1 MTANSRCSAAEPPGL
16 ETQRREI
23 ESLLREC
30 ELRVGDSWYVV
41 EHRWFEQ
48 WKEFVETGDQN
59 SPSFPGQINNTE
71 LFEDL
76 DSYHLKERLVENED
90 FVLVPAEAW
99 HKLQAW
105 YGMVDGQPP
114 LERKVVDLPS
124 TLKVEIYPVEV
135 FLCLHSNIENV
146 ITAEFSRAD
155 SILSIQKAMCQAFSV
170 PSSSE
175 CRLWIKSLDS
185 SCERL
190 RNVHMSVLDACLSS
204 GMTVIME
211 TRNAD
216 GTWPSSRPQIMRNSA
231 EEQDSYRGQPGVCG
245 LTNLGNTC
253 FMNSALQ
260 CLSNTPPLTEYFLQS
275 SYLEELNFTNPLGMK
290 GEIAEAYADV
300 IKQMWSGRHY
310 SVVPRV
316 FKTKVGHF
324 ASQFL
329 GYQQHDSQE
338 LLSFLLDGLHEDLN
352 RVKNKEYIEL
362 RDADGRPDQEV
373 AEEAWRNHRRRNDS
387 VIVDTFH
394 GLFKSTLVCPE
405 CHKVSVTFDPF
416 CYLSVPLPVSKERVM
431 EVFFV
436 SLDPYAKPVQHRVV
450 VPKAGKVSDLCSAL
464 SEMTK
469 VPPTQMVVA
478 DVFNHRFYKIYN
490 ADESLSCILDRD
502 DIFVYE
508 KSMTE
513 QQEEQQEG
521 EQEEE
526 QQQGEQQ
533 EEQQQGEQQ
542 QEEEQQQGEQQ
553 QQEEEQHQEEEQ
565 QQGEQQQ
572 QEEEQQQEEK
582 QQQGE
587 QQQQEEKQQQ
597 GEQQQQEEEQ
607 QQGEQQQQQQEEQ
620 QQGEQQQQEEQQQ
633 GEQQQQEEEQQQ
645 GEQQQQQEEEQ
656 VLLALYLRERSHY
669 RDYGSGSSSYGTTL
683 FGHPLLLNVPRSS
696 CNEEALYKLFLQR
709 LARYVRLPDPSEE
722 LEEEEEEEE
731 DGKEEL
737 YKTQTNG
744 VSDVS
749 DEEQEDAE
757 KARPSQTELC
767 CGDTPANSQSDG
779 NATVEPNP
787 DLNHVTLEHLDLTT
801 NGSQNQTEPL
811 GCANATDCVE
821 SLDACRDSSRTS
833 DTSSEPPA
841 EQMPQPCKVTEEEKE
856 EEKLEQAC
864 SPTVLANEQPAKRR
878 ACRKKRKSLF
888 TIQAVNSNGM
898 TERGTKDGGSIVSF
912 SSQPYVAIDWDP
924 EMKKRFYN
932 ENEAEKY
939 VKHTSMEVPQQ
950 QTTVQLQECIEL
962 FTTVETLEEENPWYC
977 PVCKKHQ
984 LATKKLDLWSLPE
997 VLIIHLKRFSYT
1009 KFTREKLDSIVE
1021 FPLRDL
1027 DFSACLLRKNLS
1039 NGEPLSRYDLIAV
1052 SNHYG
1057 GLRDGHYTS
1066 YAKNKDNGQWYYFD
1080 DSKVTYAREDQIVTN
1095 AAYVLFYHRQ
1105 DQIRKPTLPA
1115 PDDITSCKA
1124 EDTELGSAASY
1135 FNMETE

>member
-1 MTANSRCSAAEPPGL
+1 MTANSRCSVAEPPGL

-30 ELRVGDSWYVV
+30 ELRAGDSWYVV
-41 EHRWFEQ
+41 EHHWFEQ
-48 WKEFVETGDQN
+48 WKEFVATGDQN
-59 SPSFPGQINNTE
+59 SSSFPGQINNSE
-71 LFEDL
+71 LFEDVDL
-76 DSYHLKERLVENED
+76 YHLKDCLVENED

-99 HKLQAW
+99 HKLLDW

-124 TLKVEIYPVEV
+124 TLKVEVYPVEISM
-135 FLCLHSNIENV
+135 CLHSNMENV
-146 ITAEFSRAD
+146 KPAQFSRTD
-155 SILSIQKAMCQAFSV
+155 SIQSIQTAMCHAFSV
-170 PSSSE
+170 PPDSE
-175 CRLWIKSLDS
+175 CRLWMKSSDS

-211 TRNAD
+211 MRNAD
-216 GTWPSSRPQIMRNSA
+216 GTWPSSRPQITRNSV

-387 VIVDTFH
+387 VIIDTFH

-416 CYLSVPLPVSKERVM
+416 CYLSVPLPVSKERIM

-436 SLDPYAKPVQHRVV
+436 SLDPCAKPVQHRVV

-464 SEMTK
+464 SEMTD

-478 DVFNHRFYKIYN
+478 DVFNHRFYKVYS

-508 KSMTE
+508 LSAPEE
-513 QQEEQQEG
+513 QQEE
-521 EQEEE
+521 
-526 QQQGEQQ
+526 
-533 EEQQQGEQQ
+533 
-542 QEEEQQQGEQQ
+542 
-553 QQEEEQHQEEEQ
+553 H
-565 QQGEQQQ
+565 
-572 QEEEQQQEEK
+572 
-582 QQQGE
+582 
-587 QQQQEEKQQQ
+587 
-597 GEQQQQEEEQ
+597 
-607 QQGEQQQQQQEEQ
+607 
-620 QQGEQQQQEEQQQ
+620 
-633 GEQQQQEEEQQQ
+633 
-645 GEQQQQQEEEQ
+645 

-669 RDYGSGSSSYGTTL
+669 RDYGSGSSSYSTTL
-683 FGHPLLLNVPRSS
+683 FGHPLLLGVPRSS
-696 CNEEALYKLFLQR
+696 CSQEALYTLFLQR

-731 DGKEEL
+731 EDDEEEEL
-737 YKTQTNG
+737 HKTQING
-744 VSDVS
+744 ISDG
-749 DEEQEDAE
+749 EEQEDE
-757 KARPSQTELC
+757 DKADPSQTEPC
-767 CGDTPANSQSDG
+767 CWDATANSLSDG
-779 NATVEPNP
+779 TAPSEPHPNHNHAQTSLEP
-787 DLNHVTLEHLDLTT
+787 DNSFTS
-801 NGSQNQTEPL
+801 NGSQNEAKPL
-811 GCANATDCVE
+811 CSGNAANTSSTDNMDPCG
-821 SLDACRDSSRTS
+821 DSSRTTETDAS
-833 DTSSEPPA
+833 TDPPA
-841 EQMPQPCKVTEEEKE
+841 EQLQQPRKTTEEEKE
-856 EEKLEQAC
+856 EDKQEEAC
-864 SPTVLANEQPAKRR
+864 SPSPPANEQPAKRR
-878 ACRKKRKSLF
+878 VCRKRRKSLF

-898 TERGTKDGGSIVSF
+898 TERVMGEGGSAVSF
-912 SSQPYVAIDWDP
+912 SSQQYVAIDWDP

-939 VKHTSMEVPQQ
+939 VKDASMEVPQQ

-997 VLIIHLKRFSYT
+997 VLIIHLKRFSYI

-1027 DFSACLLRKNLS
+1027 DFSGFLLRKHLS
-1039 NGEPLSRYDLIAV
+1039 DGEPPSCYDLIAV

-1066 YAKNKDNGQWYYFD
+1066 YARNKDNGQWYYFD
-1080 DSKVTYAREDQIVTN
+1080 DSKVTYAQEDQIVTN

-1115 PDDITSCKA
+1115 PSDITSCTDDDA
-1124 EDTELGSAASY
+1124 ELGASSY
-1135 FNMETE
+1135 VTMETD

>member
-1 MTANSRCSAAEPPGL
+1 MLCSELGTLCQLQTKSVGFIKKHDFSPRSHIFYQ
-16 ETQRREI
+16 TRFYSNQRSTDR
-23 ESLLREC
+23 R
-30 ELRVGDSWYVV
+30 WY
-41 EHRWFEQ
+41 EQ

-59 SPSFPGQINNTE
+59 SSSFPGQIDNTE

-99 HKLQAW
+99 HKLLAW
-105 YGMVDGQPP
+105 YGMVDGQPA

-124 TLKVEIYPVEV
+124 TLKVEVYPVEI
-135 FLCLHSNIENV
+135 FLCLHSNMDNA
-146 ITAEFSRAD
+146 ITAQFSRAD
-155 SILSIQKAMCQAFSV
+155 RIHSIQRVMCRAFSV
-170 PSSSE
+170 PQGSE
-175 CRLWIKSLDS
+175 CRLWMKSSDS

-190 RNVHMSVLDACLSS
+190 RNVHVSVLDACLST

-211 TRNAD
+211 MRNAD
-216 GTWPSSRPQIMRNSA
+216 GTWPSSRPQIMRNSV

-260 CLSNTPPLTEYFLQS
+260 CLSNTPPLTEYFLRS

-310 SVVPRV
+310 SVVPRI

-405 CHKVSVTFDPF
+405 CRKVSVTFDPF
-416 CYLSVPLPVSKERVM
+416 CYLSVPLPVSKDRVM

-436 SLDPYAKPVQHRVV
+436 SLDPNAKPVQHRVV
-450 VPKAGKVSDLCSAL
+450 VPKAGKVSDLCAAL
-464 SEMTK
+464 SEMTSI
-469 VPPTQMVVA
+469 PASQMVVA

-508 KSMTE
+508 LSVLG
-513 QQEEQQEG
+513 EE

-526 QQQGEQQ
+526 
-533 EEQQQGEQQ
+533 
-542 QEEEQQQGEQQ
+542 
-553 QQEEEQHQEEEQ
+553 
-565 QQGEQQQ
+565 
-572 QEEEQQQEEK
+572 
-582 QQQGE
+582 
-587 QQQQEEKQQQ
+587 
-597 GEQQQQEEEQ
+597 
-607 QQGEQQQQQQEEQ
+607 
-620 QQGEQQQQEEQQQ
+620 
-633 GEQQQQEEEQQQ
+633 
-645 GEQQQQQEEEQ
+645 

-669 RDYGSGSSSYGTTL
+669 RDYGSGSNSYGTSL
-683 FGHPLLLNVPRSS
+683 FGHPLLLNLPRRS
-696 CNEEALYKLFLQR
+696 CTREALYTLFLQR
-709 LARYVRLPDPSEE
+709 LARYVQPPDPSEE
-722 LEEEEEEEE
+722 VEEEEEEEE
-731 DGKEEL
+731 EGEAAAAAAAC
-737 YKTQTNG
+737 KTQTNG
-744 VSDVS
+744 I
-749 DEEQEDAE
+749 
-757 KARPSQTELC
+757 
-767 CGDTPANSQSDG
+767 SDG
-779 NATVEPNP
+779 NVPSHGKLPWQRRNA
-787 DLNHVTLEHLDLTT
+787 
-801 NGSQNQTEPL
+801 
-811 GCANATDCVE
+811 ANADHGAP
-821 SLDACRDSSRTS
+821 S
-833 DTSSEPPA
+833 PPERPPRPGEA
-841 EQMPQPCKVTEEEKE
+841 TEEEEEEQKE
-856 EEKLEQAC
+856 EAAAC
-864 SPTVLANEQPAKRR
+864 SPGSLEGAEQPAKRKT
-878 ACRKKRKSLF
+878 CRKKRKCLF
-888 TIQAVNSNGM
+888 TIQAVNSNGT
-898 TERGTKDGGSIVSF
+898 TERGMGEGGSAVSF

-924 EMKKRFYN
+924 DMKKRFYN

-939 VKHTSMEVPQQ
+939 VKHGSMEVPQQ

-1009 KFTREKLDSIVE
+1009 KFSREKLDSIVD

-1027 DFSACLLRKNLS
+1027 DFSGCLLRKNLT
-1039 NGEPLSRYDLIAV
+1039 NGEPPSRYDLIAV

-1066 YAKNKDNGQWYYFD
+1066 YARNKDNGQWYYFD
-1080 DSKVTYAREDQIVTN
+1080 DSKVTYAREEQIVTN
-1095 AAYVLFYHRQ
+1095 AAYLLFYHRQ
-1105 DQIRKPTLPA
+1105 DKIRKPTLPA
-1115 PDDITSCKA
+1115 PSASPAPSAQPANDITSCSNDDA
-1124 EDTELGSAASY
+1124 EPGAASCVT
-1135 FNMETE
+1135 METD

>member
-23 ESLLREC
+23 ECLLREC
-30 ELRVGDSWYVV
+30 ELCAGDSWYVV
-41 EHRWFEQ
+41 EHHWFEQ

-59 SPSFPGQINNTE
+59 SSSFPGQIDNTE

-99 HKLQAW
+99 HRLLTW

-124 TLKVEIYPVEV
+124 TLKVEVYPVEI
-135 FLCLHSNIENV
+135 FLCLHSNMENV
-146 ITAEFSRAD
+146 ITAQFSRTD
-155 SILSIQKAMCQAFSV
+155 NIREFMCVCVYIYVYIYIHVLSQKDD
-170 PSSSE
+170 
-175 CRLWIKSLDS
+175 KSLFFSASAVRSESAADA
-185 SCERL
+185 
-190 RNVHMSVLDACLSS
+190 MSLFF
-204 GMTVIME
+204 
-211 TRNAD
+211 R
-216 GTWPSSRPQIMRNSA
+216 RNSV
-231 EEQDSYRGQPGVCG
+231 EEPDSYRGQPGVCG

-260 CLSNTPPLTEYFLQS
+260 CLSNTPPLTEYFLLS

-394 GLFKSTLVCPE
+394 GLFKSTLICPE

-464 SEMTK
+464 SEMTN

-508 KSMTE
+508 LNVLDE
-513 QQEEQQEG
+513 QQ
-521 EQEEE
+521 
-526 QQQGEQQ
+526 
-533 EEQQQGEQQ
+533 
-542 QEEEQQQGEQQ
+542 
-553 QQEEEQHQEEEQ
+553 
-565 QQGEQQQ
+565 
-572 QEEEQQQEEK
+572 
-582 QQQGE
+582 
-587 QQQQEEKQQQ
+587 
-597 GEQQQQEEEQ
+597 
-607 QQGEQQQQQQEEQ
+607 
-620 QQGEQQQQEEQQQ
+620 
-633 GEQQQQEEEQQQ
+633 
-645 GEQQQQQEEEQ
+645 EEQ

-669 RDYGSGSSSYGTTL
+669 RDYGSGSSSYGTSL
-683 FGHPLLLNVPRSS
+683 FGHPLLLGVPRSS
-696 CNEEALYKLFLQR
+696 CSVEALYDLFLQR
-709 LARYVRLPDPSEE
+709 LTSNGSE
-722 LEEEEEEEE
+722 
-731 DGKEEL
+731 
-737 YKTQTNG
+737 
-744 VSDVS
+744 S
-749 DEEQEDAE
+749 
-757 KARPSQTELC
+757 RTELL
-767 CGDTPANSQSDG
+767 D
-779 NATVEPNP
+779 NAE
-787 DLNHVTLEHLDLTT
+787 
-801 NGSQNQTEPL
+801 
-811 GCANATDCVE
+811 ANAANCTDNVDLCG
-821 SLDACRDSSRTS
+821 DSSRTANTGA
-833 DTSSEPPA
+833 TSETPA
-841 EQMPQPCKVTEEEKE
+841 EPTPQPCETAEEEKE
-856 EEKLEQAC
+856 EDKQEEAC
-864 SPTVLANEQPAKRR
+864 SPSPPAAEQPAKRR

-898 TERGTKDGGSIVSF
+898 TERGTGEGGSAVSF
-912 SSQPYVAIDWDP
+912 GCKS
-924 EMKKRFYN
+924 EH
-932 ENEAEKY
+932 KY
-939 VKHTSMEVPQQ
+939 VKHGSMEVPQQ
-950 QTTVQLQECIEL
+950 QTTVELRECIDL

-1009 KFTREKLDSIVE
+1009 KFTREKLDSIVD
-1021 FPLRDL
+1021 FPLR
-1027 DFSACLLRKNLS
+1027 RNLS
-1039 NGEPLSRYDLIAV
+1039 NGEPPSRYDLIAV

-1105 DQIRKPTLPA
+1105 DKIRKPTLPPPNTSPVSSSSA
-1115 PDDITSCKA
+1115 PEPANDVASCKDDNA
-1124 EDTELGSAASY
+1124 ELGASSHVT
-1135 FNMETE
+1135 METD

>member
-1 MTANSRCSAAEPPGL
+1 MTANSRCSAAESPGL

-30 ELRVGDSWYVV
+30 ELRAGESWYVV
-41 EHRWFEQ
+41 DRRWFDQ

-59 SPSFPGQINNTE
+59 STSFPGQIDNAE

-76 DSYHLKERLVENED
+76 DSYHLKDRLVEDED

-99 HKLQAW
+99 HKLLSW
-105 YGMVDGQPP
+105 YGMVDDQPP

-124 TLKVEIYPVEV
+124 TLKVEVYPIEI
-135 FLCLHSNIENV
+135 FLCLHSNMENAV
-146 ITAEFSRAD
+146 TTKFSRTD
-155 SILSIQKAMCQAFSV
+155 SIRESV
-170 PSSSE
+170 CSF
-175 CRLWIKSLDS
+175 
-185 SCERL
+185 
-190 RNVHMSVLDACLSS
+190 
-204 GMTVIME
+204 TVIME

-216 GTWPSSRPQIMRNSA
+216 GTWPSSRPQIMRNSV

-260 CLSNTPPLTEYFLQS
+260 CLSNTPPLTEYFLQN
-275 SYLEELNFTNPLGMK
+275 SYVDELNFTNPLGMK

-362 RDADGRPDQEV
+362 RDADGRQDQEV
-373 AEEAWRNHRRRNDS
+373 AEEAWRNHLRRNDS

-464 SEMTK
+464 SEMTS

-490 ADESLSCILDRD
+490 MGESLSAILDRD

-508 KSMTE
+508 LSVL
-513 QQEEQQEG
+513 EEQP
-521 EQEEE
+521 
-526 QQQGEQQ
+526 
-533 EEQQQGEQQ
+533 
-542 QEEEQQQGEQQ
+542 
-553 QQEEEQHQEEEQ
+553 
-565 QQGEQQQ
+565 
-572 QEEEQQQEEK
+572 
-582 QQQGE
+582 
-587 QQQQEEKQQQ
+587 
-597 GEQQQQEEEQ
+597 
-607 QQGEQQQQQQEEQ
+607 
-620 QQGEQQQQEEQQQ
+620 
-633 GEQQQQEEEQQQ
+633 
-645 GEQQQQQEEEQ
+645 EEQ

-669 RDYGSGSSSYGTTL
+669 RDYGSGGGSYGTSL

-696 CNEEALYKLFLQR
+696 CSQEALYNLFLQR
-709 LARYVRLPDPSEE
+709 LA
-722 LEEEEEEEE
+722 
-731 DGKEEL
+731 
-737 YKTQTNG
+737 
-744 VSDVS
+744 
-749 DEEQEDAE
+749 
-757 KARPSQTELC
+757 
-767 CGDTPANSQSDG
+767 GDANSADDMDPGEQSSGPAGAD
-779 NATVEPNP
+779 
-787 DLNHVTLEHLDLTT
+787 
-801 NGSQNQTEPL
+801 
-811 GCANATDCVE
+811 
-821 SLDACRDSSRTS
+821 RSSK
-833 DTSSEPPA
+833 PPA
-841 EQMPQPCKVTEEEKE
+841 EQPHEPTEEENE
-856 EEKLEQAC
+856 EDKQEEAC
-864 SPTVLANEQPAKRR
+864 SPSPPANEHPAKRR
-878 ACRKKRKSLF
+878 ACHVRRKRLF
-888 TIQAVNSNGM
+888 SIQAVNSNGT
-898 TERGTKDGGSIVSF
+898 TERGMGEGGT
-912 SSQPYVAIDWDP
+912 QPYVAIDWEPD
-924 EMKKRFYN
+924 MKKRFYN
-932 ENEAEKY
+932 ENEAEVIY
-939 VKHTSMEVPQQ
+939 VVLPLLQILTSAPCVR
-950 QTTVQLQECIEL
+950 VR
-962 FTTVETLEEENPWYC
+962 YC

-1027 DFSACLLRKNLS
+1027 DFSGFLLRKTLS
-1039 NGEPLSRYDLIAV
+1039 SEEPPSRYDLIAV

-1057 GLRDGHYTS
+1057 GLRDGHYTT

-1080 DSKVTYAREDQIVTN
+1080 DSKVTYATEDQIVTN
-1095 AAYVLFYHRQ
+1095 AAYVLFYQRQ
-1105 DQIRKPTLPA
+1105 DKIRKPTLPA
-1115 PDDITSCKA
+1115 PNTGPTSSSGA
-1124 EDTELGSAASY
+1124 RSSSSAPPPSP
-1135 FNMETE
+1135 

>member
-1 MTANSRCSAAEPPGL
+1 MTANSCCSAAEPPGL

-30 ELRVGDSWYVV
+30 ELRAGDSWYVV
-41 EHRWFEQ
+41 ERRWYEQ

-59 SPSFPGQINNTE
+59 SSSFPGQIDNTE

-90 FVLVPAEAW
+90 FMLVPAEAW
-99 HKLQAW
+99 HKLLAW

-124 TLKVEIYPVEV
+124 TLKVEVYPVEI
-135 FLCLHSNIENV
+135 FLCLHSNMENV
-146 ITAEFSRAD
+146 ITAQFSRTD
-155 SILSIQKAMCQAFSV
+155 SIHSIQRAMCEAFSV
-170 PSSSE
+170 PPGSE
-175 CRLWIKSLDS
+175 CRLWMKSSDS

-190 RNVHMSVLDACLSS
+190 RNVHVSVLDACLSS

-216 GTWPSSRPQIMRNSA
+216 GTWPSSRPQIMRNSV

-362 RDADGRPDQEV
+362 RDAEGRPDQEV

-431 EVFFV
+431 EIFFV
-436 SLDPYAKPVQHRVV
+436 SLDPYAKPAQHRVV

-464 SEMTK
+464 SEMTN
-469 VPPTQMVVA
+469 VPPAQMVVA

-508 KSMTE
+508 LSVL
-513 QQEEQQEG
+513 EEQQ
-521 EQEEE
+521 
-526 QQQGEQQ
+526 
-533 EEQQQGEQQ
+533 
-542 QEEEQQQGEQQ
+542 
-553 QQEEEQHQEEEQ
+553 
-565 QQGEQQQ
+565 
-572 QEEEQQQEEK
+572 
-582 QQQGE
+582 
-587 QQQQEEKQQQ
+587 
-597 GEQQQQEEEQ
+597 
-607 QQGEQQQQQQEEQ
+607 
-620 QQGEQQQQEEQQQ
+620 
-633 GEQQQQEEEQQQ
+633 
-645 GEQQQQQEEEQ
+645 EEQ

-669 RDYGSGSSSYGTTL
+669 RDYGSGSTSYGTSL

-696 CNEEALYKLFLQR
+696 CSREALYNLFLQR
-709 LARYVRLPDPSEE
+709 LARYVRPPDPSEE
-722 LEEEEEEEE
+722 LEEEEEEEDE
-731 DGKEEL
+731 DEEEL

-744 VSDVS
+744 IS
-749 DEEQEDAE
+749 DEEEQEEVE
-757 KARPSQTELC
+757 KAGPSQTEPC
-767 CGDTPANSQSDG
+767 CGDSSANSQSD
-779 NATVEPNP
+779 NTAADV
-787 DLNHVTLEHLDLTT
+787 NHTQPSLDHGDTET
-801 NGSQNQTEPL
+801 NNGPQNQTEAV
-811 GCANATDCVE
+811 CSTDANNANDTNTD
-821 SLDACRDSSRTS
+821 DAKPCEDLSRTS

-841 EQMPQPCKVTEEEKE
+841 EQLQPPCETGEEEKE
-856 EEKLEQAC
+856 EDKQEEAC
-864 SPTVLANEQPAKRR
+864 SPSPPANEQPAKRKV
-878 ACRKKRKSLF
+878 CRKRRKSLF
-888 TIQAVNSNGM
+888 TIQAVNSNGT
-898 TERGTKDGGSIVSF
+898 TERGMGEGGSAVSF

-924 EMKKRFYN
+924 DMKKRFYN

-939 VKHTSMEVPQQ
+939 VKHASMEVPQQ
-950 QTTVQLQECIEL
+950 QTTVELQECIEL

-1009 KFTREKLDSIVE
+1009 KFTREKLDSIVD

-1027 DFSACLLRKNLS
+1027 DFSGCLLRKSLS
-1039 NGEPLSRYDLIAV
+1039 NGEPPSRYDLIAV

-1066 YAKNKDNGQWYYFD
+1066 YARNKDNGQWYYFD

-1105 DQIRKPTLPA
+1105 DKIRIPTLPA
-1115 PDDITSCKA
+1115 PNTSPASSTQPANDITSCKDDDA
-1124 EDTELGSAASY
+1124 ELGGAAAAATSY
-1135 FNMETE
+1135 VTMETE

>member
-1 MTANSRCSAAEPPGL
+1 MTANSRCSAAEPAGL

-30 ELRVGDSWYVV
+30 ELRAGDSWYVM
-41 EHRWFEQ
+41 ERRWYEQ

-59 SPSFPGQINNTE
+59 SSSFPGQINNAE

-76 DSYHLKERLVENED
+76 DSFHLKERLVENED
-90 FVLVPAEAW
+90 FMLVPADAW
-99 HKLQAW
+99 HRLLGW
-105 YGMVDGQPP
+105 YGAVDGQPA

-124 TLKVEIYPVEV
+124 TLKVEVYPVEI
-135 FLCLHSNIENV
+135 FLCLHSNMENV
-146 ITAEFSRAD
+146 ITAQFSRTD
-155 SILSIQKAMCQAFSV
+155 SILSIQRAMCDAFKV
-170 PSSSE
+170 PPGSE
-175 CRLWIKSLDS
+175 CRLWMKSSDS

-190 RNVHMSVLDACLSS
+190 RNVHVSVLDACLSS
-204 GMTVIME
+204 AMTVIME

-216 GTWPSSRPQIMRNSA
+216 GTWPSSRPQIMRNSL
-231 EEQDSYRGQPGVCG
+231 EDQDSYRGQPGVCG

-260 CLSNTPPLTEYFLQS
+260 CLSNTPPLTEYFLLS

-362 RDADGRPDQEV
+362 RDAEGRPDQEV

-436 SLDPYAKPVQHRVV
+436 SLDPHAKPAQHRVV
-450 VPKAGKVSDLCSAL
+450 VPKAGTVLDLCAAL
-464 SEMTK
+464 SEMTG
-469 VPPTQMVVA
+469 VPSSQMVVA

-490 ADESLSCILDRD
+490 SDECLSCILDRD

-508 KSMTE
+508 LSVV
-513 QQEEQQEG
+513 
-521 EQEEE
+521 
-526 QQQGEQQ
+526 
-533 EEQQQGEQQ
+533 EQQ
-542 QEEEQQQGEQQ
+542 QEEEARGE
-553 QQEEEQHQEEEQ
+553 E
-565 QQGEQQQ
+565 
-572 QEEEQQQEEK
+572 
-582 QQQGE
+582 
-587 QQQQEEKQQQ
+587 
-597 GEQQQQEEEQ
+597 
-607 QQGEQQQQQQEEQ
+607 
-620 QQGEQQQQEEQQQ
+620 
-633 GEQQQQEEEQQQ
+633 
-645 GEQQQQQEEEQ
+645 

-669 RDYGSGSSSYGTTL
+669 RDYGSGSSSYGTSL
-683 FGHPLLLNVPRSS
+683 FGHPLLLRVPRGRCSR
-696 CNEEALYKLFLQR
+696 EELYTLFLQR
-709 LARYVRLPDPSEE
+709 LARYVRPPDPSEE
-722 LEEEEEEEE
+722 LEEEEEEEGE
-731 DGKEEL
+731 EEEEL
-737 YKTQTNG
+737 YQSQTNG
-744 VSDVS
+744 IS

-757 KARPSQTELC
+757 KAGPSQTQRW
-767 CGDTPANSQSDG
+767 CGDSPANGQSDET
-779 NATVEPNP
+779 AV
-787 DLNHVTLEHLDLTT
+787 NHTPPTLVD
-801 NGSQNQTEPL
+801 GDTEPRRPTEPISTSTTSPPTTTS
-811 GCANATDCVE
+811 CTDVGNP
-821 SLDACRDSSRTS
+821 SGDASGSN
-833 DTSSEPPA
+833 EPPA
-841 EQMPQPCKVTEEEKE
+841 DQPHPPSDTTEEEKE
-856 EEKLEQAC
+856 EDKQEEAC
-864 SPTVLANEQPAKRR
+864 SPSPPANEQPAKRK
-878 ACRKKRKSLF
+878 ACCRRRRSLF
-888 TIQAVNSNGM
+888 TIQAVNSNGT
-898 TERGTKDGGSIVSF
+898 TERGTGEGGSAVSF

-924 EMKKRFYN
+924 DMKKRFYN

-939 VKHTSMEVPQQ
+939 VKHSSMEVPQQ

-1009 KFTREKLDSIVE
+1009 KFTREKLDSIVD

-1027 DFSACLLRKNLS
+1027 DFSGCLLRKSLS
-1039 NGEPLSRYDLIAV
+1039 NGEPPSCYDLIAV

-1066 YAKNKDNGQWYYFD
+1066 YAQNKDNGQWYYFD
-1080 DSKVTYAREDQIVTN
+1080 DSKVTFAREDQIVTN

-1105 DQIRKPTLPA
+1105 DQIRKPTLPPPSLSPA
-1115 PDDITSCKA
+1115 AANDITSCKGEEA
-1124 EDTELGSAASY
+1124 ELAASSSSSSVT
-1135 FNMETE
+1135 METD

>member
-1 MTANSRCSAAEPPGL
+1 MTANSRRGAAEPPGL

-30 ELRVGDSWYVV
+30 ELRAGDSWYVV
-41 EHRWFEQ
+41 ERRWFEQ

-59 SPSFPGQINNTE
+59 SSSFPGQIDNTE

-76 DSYHLKERLVENED
+76 DSFHLKERLVENED

-99 HKLQAW
+99 HKLLAW
-105 YGMVDGQPP
+105 YGMVDGHPP

-124 TLKVEIYPVEV
+124 TLKVEVYPVEI
-135 FLCLHSNIENV
+135 FLCLHSNMENV
-146 ITAEFSRAD
+146 TMAQFSRTD
-155 SILSIQKAMCQAFSV
+155 NIQAIQRAVCRVFSV
-170 PSSSE
+170 PPSSE
-175 CRLWIKSLDS
+175 CRLWMKSSDS

-190 RNVHMSVLDACLSS
+190 RNVHVSVLDACLSS

-211 TRNAD
+211 MRNAD
-216 GTWPSSRPQIMRNSA
+216 GTWPSSRPQIMNSV

-260 CLSNTPPLTEYFLQS
+260 CLSNTPPLTEYFLRS

-290 GEIAEAYADV
+290 GEIAEAYADI

-450 VPKAGKVSDLCSAL
+450 VLKAGKVSNLCSAL
-464 SEMTK
+464 SEMTNI
-469 VPPTQMVVA
+469 PATQMVVA
-478 DVFNHRFYKIYN
+478 DVFNHRFYKIYH

-508 KSMTE
+508 LSVL
-513 QQEEQQEG
+513 
-521 EQEEE
+521 
-526 QQQGEQQ
+526 
-533 EEQQQGEQQ
+533 
-542 QEEEQQQGEQQ
+542 
-553 QQEEEQHQEEEQ
+553 
-565 QQGEQQQ
+565 
-572 QEEEQQQEEK
+572 EEK
-582 QQQGE
+582 QE
-587 QQQQEEKQQQ
+587 D
-597 GEQQQQEEEQ
+597 
-607 QQGEQQQQQQEEQ
+607 
-620 QQGEQQQQEEQQQ
+620 
-633 GEQQQQEEEQQQ
+633 
-645 GEQQQQQEEEQ
+645 Q

-669 RDYGSGSSSYGTTL
+669 RDYGSGSSSYGTSL

-696 CNEEALYKLFLQR
+696 CSREALYQLFLQR
-709 LARYVRLPDPSEE
+709 LARYVRPPDPSEE
-722 LEEEEEEEE
+722 LEEEDDDE
-731 DGKEEL
+731 EEL

-744 VSDVS
+744 ISDGRYHL
-749 DEEQEDAE
+749 DEEQEEAE
-757 KARPSQTELC
+757 TAGPSQTSC
-767 CGDTPANSQSDG
+767 S
-779 NATVEPNP
+779 
-787 DLNHVTLEHLDLTT
+787 
-801 NGSQNQTEPL
+801 
-811 GCANATDCVE
+811 
-821 SLDACRDSSRTS
+821 S
-833 DTSSEPPA
+833 DTSANGQPDDSATTKPGHTQPSLHHGGAAANDGADTTDHINSCDSTNTADSEQAA
-841 EQMPQPCKVTEEEKE
+841 EQPSETTEKEKE
-856 EEKLEQAC
+856 EDKEEVAC
-864 SPTVLANEQPAKRR
+864 SPSPPANEQPAKRT
-878 ACRKKRKSLF
+878 ACRKRKKSLF
-888 TIQAVNSNGM
+888 SVQAVNSNGT
-898 TERGTKDGGSIVSF
+898 TERGTGEGGSAVSF

-924 EMKKRFYN
+924 DMKKRFYN

-939 VKHTSMEVPQQ
+939 VKHASMEVPQQ

-1009 KFTREKLDSIVE
+1009 KFTREKLDSIVD

-1027 DFSACLLRKNLS
+1027 DFSGCLLRKTLS
-1039 NGEPLSRYDLIAV
+1039 NGEPPSRYDLIAV

-1066 YAKNKDNGQWYYFD
+1066 YACNKDNSQWYYFD
-1080 DSKVTYAREDQIVTN
+1080 DSKVTYAREDQIMTN

-1105 DQIRKPTLPA
+1105 DKIRKPTLSAPNTSPA
-1115 PDDITSCKA
+1115 STMQPANDITSCKDDNA
-1124 EDTELGSAASY
+1124 ELGAASCIT
-1135 FNMETE
+1135 METD

>member
-1 MTANSRCSAAEPPGL
+1 MTANSGCSAAEPPGL
-16 ETQRREI
+16 KTQRREI
-23 ESLLREC
+23 ECLLQEC
-30 ELRVGDSWYVV
+30 ELRAGESWYVV
-41 EHRWFEQ
+41 DRRWFEQ
-48 WKEFVETGDQN
+48 WKEFVENEDQN
-59 SPSFPGQINNTE
+59 SSSFPGQIDNTE

-99 HKLQAW
+99 HKLLAW
-105 YGMVDGQPP
+105 YGMAEGQPP

-124 TLKVEIYPVEV
+124 TLKVEVYPVEI
-135 FLCLHSNIENV
+135 FLCLHSNMESV
-146 ITAEFSRAD
+146 ITAQFSRTD
-155 SILSIQKAMCQAFSV
+155 SICAIQRAVCEAFSV
-170 PSSSE
+170 PPGSE
-175 CRLWIKSLDS
+175 CRLWMKSSDS

-190 RNVHMSVLDACLSS
+190 RNVHVSVLDACLSS

-216 GTWPSSRPQIMRNSA
+216 GTWPSSRPQITRNSA
-231 EEQDSYRGQPGVCG
+231 EEQEPYRGQPGVCG

-260 CLSNTPPLTEYFLQS
+260 CLSNTPPLTEYFLLN
-275 SYLEELNFTNPLGMK
+275 SYLDELNFTNPLGMK
-290 GEIAEAYADV
+290 GEIAEAYADI
-300 IKQMWSGRHY
+300 IKQMWSGRHF

-373 AEEAWRNHRRRNDS
+373 AGEAWRNHRRRNDS

-464 SEMTK
+464 SEMTS
-469 VPPTQMVVA
+469 VPSTQMVVA
-478 DVFNHRFYKIYN
+478 DVFNHRFYKIYTTE
-490 ADESLSCILDRD
+490 ESLSCILDRD

-508 KSMTE
+508 LSVL
-513 QQEEQQEG
+513 EEQQ
-521 EQEEE
+521 
-526 QQQGEQQ
+526 
-533 EEQQQGEQQ
+533 
-542 QEEEQQQGEQQ
+542 
-553 QQEEEQHQEEEQ
+553 
-565 QQGEQQQ
+565 
-572 QEEEQQQEEK
+572 
-582 QQQGE
+582 
-587 QQQQEEKQQQ
+587 
-597 GEQQQQEEEQ
+597 
-607 QQGEQQQQQQEEQ
+607 
-620 QQGEQQQQEEQQQ
+620 
-633 GEQQQQEEEQQQ
+633 
-645 GEQQQQQEEEQ
+645 EEQ

-669 RDYGSGSSSYGTTL
+669 RDYGAGSNSYGTTL
-683 FGHPLLLNVPRSS
+683 FGHPLLLNVSRSGCS
-696 CNEEALYKLFLQR
+696 REALYSHFLQR
-709 LARYVRLPDPSEE
+709 LARYVRTPDPSEE
-722 LEEEEEEEE
+722 LEEEEEDDEEE
-731 DGKEEL
+731 EEL
-737 YKTQTNG
+737 YKSQTNG
-744 VSDVS
+744 ISD
-749 DEEQEDAE
+749 DEPEEAE
-757 KARPSQTELC
+757 PAGPSQTEPSHS
-767 CGDTPANSQSDG
+767 DANSQSDSAS
-779 NATVEPNP
+779 ATEPQQDANHGQTSLEQGDVE
-787 DLNHVTLEHLDLTT
+787 TS
-801 NGSQNQTEPL
+801 NGCQTQTEPADGADGNAASSTEDMNACGDL
-811 GCANATDCVE
+811 GAAAE
-821 SLDACRDSSRTS
+821 SAS
-833 DTSSEPPA
+833 SSEPPA
-841 EQMPQPCKVTEEEKE
+841 EQLQQPCETTEEEKE
-856 EEKLEQAC
+856 EDKQEEAR
-864 SPTVLANEQPAKRR
+864 SPSPPANEHPAKRR
-878 ACRKKRKSLF
+878 ACRKRRRSLF
-888 TIQAVNSNGM
+888 TIQAVNSTGT
-898 TERGTKDGGSIVSF
+898 TERGTGEGGSAVSF

-924 EMKKRFYN
+924 DMKKRFYN

-939 VKHTSMEVPQQ
+939 MKHASMEVPQQ

-1009 KFTREKLDSIVE
+1009 KFTREKLDSVVD

-1027 DFSACLLRKNLS
+1027 DFSGCLLRKTLS
-1039 NGEPLSRYDLIAV
+1039 SEEPPSRYDLIAV

-1066 YAKNKDNGQWYYFD
+1066 YARNKDNGQWYYFD
-1080 DSKVTYAREDQIVTN
+1080 DSKVTYATEDQIMTN

-1105 DQIRKPTLPA
+1105 DKMRRPTLPPPNA
-1115 PDDITSCKA
+1115 SSASSTQPANDITSCKDEEA
-1124 EDTELGSAASY
+1124 GQGAAAASCVT
-1135 FNMETE
+1135 METD

>member
-1 MTANSRCSAAEPPGL
+1 MAAITPASATEPPGL

-23 ESLLREC
+23 ENIVQNH
-30 ELRVGDSWYVV
+30 ELRAGDSWYLV
-41 EHRWFEQ
+41 ERRWFEQ
-48 WKEFVETGDQN
+48 WKEYVKTGDQN
-59 SPSFPGQINNTE
+59 SSSFPGQIDNTE

-90 FVLVPAEAW
+90 FVLIPAEAW
-99 HKLQAW
+99 RQLLAW
-105 YGMVDGQPP
+105 YGLVDDQPA

-124 TLKVEIYPVEV
+124 TVKVEVYPVEI
-135 FLCLHSNIENV
+135 FLCLHSNMDNV
-146 ITAEFSRAD
+146 VTAQFSRVD
-155 SILSIQKAMCQAFSV
+155 TIQTIEKVMRKQFDVTESA
-170 PSSSE
+170 E
-175 CRLWIKSLDS
+175 TRLWMKSSDT

-190 RNVHMSVLDACLSS
+190 RNIYVSVLDSCLST

-211 TRNAD
+211 MRNAD
-216 GTWPSSRPQIMRNSA
+216 GTWPSSRPQIMRNSV

-260 CLSNTPPLTEYFLQS
+260 CLSNTPPLTEYFLRNA
-275 SYLEELNFTNPLGMK
+275 YLEELNFTNPLGMK

-300 IKQMWSGRHY
+300 IKQIWSGRHY

-436 SLDPYAKPVQHRVV
+436 SLNPGAEPVQLRVV
-450 VPKAGKVSDLCSAL
+450 VPKAGKVIDLCVAL
-464 SEMTK
+464 SQATD
-469 VPPTQMVVA
+469 VPANQMVVA
-478 DVFNHRFYKIYN
+478 DVFNHRFYKIYH

-508 KSMTE
+508 LSSGAV
-513 QQEEQQEG
+513 EEDG
-521 EQEEE
+521 EEV
-526 QQQGEQQ
+526 
-533 EEQQQGEQQ
+533 
-542 QEEEQQQGEQQ
+542 
-553 QQEEEQHQEEEQ
+553 
-565 QQGEQQQ
+565 
-572 QEEEQQQEEK
+572 
-582 QQQGE
+582 
-587 QQQQEEKQQQ
+587 
-597 GEQQQQEEEQ
+597 
-607 QQGEQQQQQQEEQ
+607 
-620 QQGEQQQQEEQQQ
+620 
-633 GEQQQQEEEQQQ
+633 
-645 GEQQQQQEEEQ
+645 
-656 VLLALYLRERSHY
+656 VLAVYLRERPHC
-669 RDYGSGSSSYGTTL
+669 RDYGSGGGYGTTL
-683 FGHPLLLNVPRSS
+683 FGHPLLMAVPRDQ
-696 CNEEALYKLFLQR
+696 CTRDALYILFLQR
-709 LARYVRLPDPSEE
+709 LARYVRPPETSEE
-722 LEEEEEEEE
+722 VEEEEADDEGGEEEDEEEEE
-731 DGKEEL
+731 L
-737 YKTQTNG
+737 YRTQTNG
-744 VSDVS
+744 VSDVTNTQTDDGDNDSEKAGPSKRASKEGEAPDRLTSSARQVDRQNNGQSEPSEEDGGS
-749 DEEQEDAE
+749 DPERASSSEEGQSAGSSSGGADTNTQSDLATAGASGKVEDQEEEDEDQEDNEGRGSESAMAYVSSG
-757 KARPSQTELC
+757 KRAAGSGRN
-767 CGDTPANSQSDG
+767 GQS
-779 NATVEPNP
+779 
-787 DLNHVTLEHLDLTT
+787 
-801 NGSQNQTEPL
+801 
-811 GCANATDCVE
+811 
-821 SLDACRDSSRTS
+821 
-833 DTSSEPPA
+833 
-841 EQMPQPCKVTEEEKE
+841 
-856 EEKLEQAC
+856 
-864 SPTVLANEQPAKRR
+864 
-878 ACRKKRKSLF
+878 RKKRRPLF
-888 TIQAVNSNGM
+888 TIQAVNSNGT
-898 TERGTKDGGSIVSF
+898 TERGMGEGGTAFSF

-924 EMKKRFYN
+924 DMKKRYYD

-939 VKHTSMEVPQQ
+939 EKHGSMEIPYQ

-1009 KFTREKLDSIVE
+1009 KYSREKLDTIVE
-1021 FPLRDL
+1021 FPLREL
-1027 DFSACLLRKNLS
+1027 DFSGYLLRKTGV
-1039 NGEPLSRYDLIAV
+1039 NGEPPSRYDLMAV

-1066 YAKNKDNGQWYYFD
+1066 YARNKDNGQWYYFD

-1095 AAYVLFYHRQ
+1095 AAYVLFYQRQ
-1105 DQIRKPTLPA
+1105 DKIRKPTLPA
-1115 PDDITSCKA
+1115 PTDGC
-1124 EDTELGSAASY
+1124 AASVKPAND
-1135 FNMETE
+1135 FTSSNHDGLAGAASCVNMETD

>member
-30 ELRVGDSWYVV
+30 ELRAGDSWYVV
-41 EHRWFEQ
+41 DRRWFEQ

-59 SPSFPGQINNTE
+59 SSSFPGQIDNSE

-99 HKLQAW
+99 HKLLVW
-105 YGMVDGQPP
+105 YGMVDQQPP

-124 TLKVEIYPVEV
+124 TLKVEVYPVEI
-135 FLCLHSNIENV
+135 FLCLHSNMEKV
-146 ITAEFSRAD
+146 ITAQFSRTD
-155 SILSIQKAMCQAFSV
+155 SIHSIQRAMCQEFSV
-170 PSSSE
+170 APGSE
-175 CRLWIKSLDS
+175 CRLWMKSSDS

-190 RNVHMSVLDACLSS
+190 RNVQVSVLDACLSS

-211 TRNAD
+211 MRNAD
-216 GTWPSSRPQIMRNSA
+216 GTWPSSRPHIMRNSV

-260 CLSNTPPLTEYFLQS
+260 CLSNAPPLTEYFLQN

-300 IKQMWSGRHY
+300 IKQIWSGRHY

-352 RVKNKEYIEL
+352 RVKTKEYIEL

-416 CYLSVPLPVSKERVM
+416 CYLSVPLPVSTDRIM

-436 SLDPYAKPVQHRVV
+436 SLDPYAKPAQHRVV
-450 VPKAGKVSDLCSAL
+450 VPKAGKVSDLCSTL
-464 SEMTK
+464 SEMTNI
-469 VPPTQMVVA
+469 PPTQMVVA

-508 KSMTE
+508 LSVL
-513 QQEEQQEG
+513 EEQQ
-521 EQEEE
+521 
-526 QQQGEQQ
+526 
-533 EEQQQGEQQ
+533 
-542 QEEEQQQGEQQ
+542 
-553 QQEEEQHQEEEQ
+553 
-565 QQGEQQQ
+565 
-572 QEEEQQQEEK
+572 
-582 QQQGE
+582 
-587 QQQQEEKQQQ
+587 
-597 GEQQQQEEEQ
+597 
-607 QQGEQQQQQQEEQ
+607 
-620 QQGEQQQQEEQQQ
+620 
-633 GEQQQQEEEQQQ
+633 
-645 GEQQQQQEEEQ
+645 EEQ

-669 RDYGSGSSSYGTTL
+669 RDYGSGSSSYGTSL

-696 CNEEALYKLFLQR
+696 CSQEALYNLFLQR
-709 LARYVRLPDPSEE
+709 LARYVRPPDPSEE

-731 DGKEEL
+731 DEEEEL

-744 VSDVS
+744 ISD
-749 DEEQEDAE
+749 DEEQDANPG
-757 KARPSQTELC
+757 PSQSEPSCSDASSNNQSDGTAASEPQPHINHTQPSLDHGDSETSNGSMTQTEPVC
-767 CGDTPANSQSDG
+767 SADNTPTNSTDDMKPCGDTESTGD
-779 NATVEPNP
+779 TV
-787 DLNHVTLEHLDLTT
+787 
-801 NGSQNQTEPL
+801 
-811 GCANATDCVE
+811 
-821 SLDACRDSSRTS
+821 ACS
-833 DTSSEPPA
+833 DTPA
-841 EQMPQPCKVTEEEKE
+841 ETAQQPCETTEEQNE
-856 EEKLEQAC
+856 EDKQEEAC
-864 SPTVLANEQPAKRR
+864 SPSPPANEHPAKRR
-878 ACRKKRKSLF
+878 ACRKRRKNLF
-888 TIQAVNSNGM
+888 TIQAVNSNGT
-898 TERGTKDGGSIVSF
+898 TERGMGEGGSAVSF

-924 EMKKRFYN
+924 DMKKRFYN

-939 VKHTSMEVPQQ
+939 MKHPSMEVPQQ

-1009 KFTREKLDSIVE
+1009 KFSREKLDSIVD
-1021 FPLRDL
+1021 FPLKDL
-1027 DFSACLLRKNLS
+1027 DFSDCLLRKNVS
-1039 NGEPLSRYDLIAV
+1039 NEEPPSRYDLIAV

-1066 YAKNKDNGQWYYFD
+1066 YARNKDNGQWYYFD
-1080 DSKVTYAREDQIVTN
+1080 DSKVTYAREDQIMTN

-1105 DQIRKPTLPA
+1105 DKLRKPTLPA
-1115 PDDITSCKA
+1115 PNTSPASSTQSANDITSSKD
-1124 EDTELGSAASY
+1124 EDTGAAAY
-1135 FNMETE
+1135 VTMETD

>member
-1 MTANSRCSAAEPPGL
+1 SF
-16 ETQRREI
+16 QRR
-23 ESLLREC
+23 
-30 ELRVGDSWYVV
+30 WY
-41 EHRWFEQ
+41 EQ

-59 SPSFPGQINNTE
+59 SSSFPGQIDNTE

-90 FVLVPAEAW
+90 FMLVPAEAW
-99 HKLQAW
+99 HKLLAW

-124 TLKVEIYPVEV
+124 TLKVEVYPIEI
-135 FLCLHSNIENV
+135 FLCLHSNMENV
-146 ITAEFSRAD
+146 INAQFSRVD
-155 SILSIQKAMCQAFSV
+155 NIREAMCEAFSV
-170 PSSSE
+170 PPGSE
-175 CRLWIKSLDS
+175 CRLWMKSSDS

-190 RNVHMSVLDACLSS
+190 RNVHISVLDACLSS

-216 GTWPSSRPQIMRNSA
+216 GTWPSSRPQIMRNSV

-260 CLSNTPPLTEYFLQS
+260 CLSNTPPLTEYFLLS

-362 RDADGRPDQEV
+362 RDAAGRPDQEV

-405 CHKVSVTFDPF
+405 CRKVSVTFDPF
-416 CYLSVPLPVSKERVM
+416 CYLSVPLPVSKERIM

-436 SLDPYAKPVQHRVV
+436 SLDPYAKPAQHRVV
-450 VPKAGKVSDLCSAL
+450 VPKAGKVFDLCSAL
-464 SEMTK
+464 SEMTS

-490 ADESLSCILDRD
+490 SDESLSCILDRD

-508 KSMTE
+508 LSVL
-513 QQEEQQEG
+513 EEQQ
-521 EQEEE
+521 
-526 QQQGEQQ
+526 
-533 EEQQQGEQQ
+533 
-542 QEEEQQQGEQQ
+542 
-553 QQEEEQHQEEEQ
+553 
-565 QQGEQQQ
+565 
-572 QEEEQQQEEK
+572 
-582 QQQGE
+582 
-587 QQQQEEKQQQ
+587 
-597 GEQQQQEEEQ
+597 
-607 QQGEQQQQQQEEQ
+607 
-620 QQGEQQQQEEQQQ
+620 
-633 GEQQQQEEEQQQ
+633 
-645 GEQQQQQEEEQ
+645 EEQ

-683 FGHPLLLNVPRSS
+683 FGHPLLLSTPRSS
-696 CNEEALYKLFLQR
+696 CSREALYNLFLQR
-709 LARYVRLPDPSEE
+709 LRL
-722 LEEEEEEEE
+722 
-731 DGKEEL
+731 
-737 YKTQTNG
+737 Q
-744 VSDVS
+744 
-749 DEEQEDAE
+749 
-757 KARPSQTELC
+757 
-767 CGDTPANSQSDG
+767 
-779 NATVEPNP
+779 
-787 DLNHVTLEHLDLTT
+787 
-801 NGSQNQTEPL
+801 
-811 GCANATDCVE
+811 
-821 SLDACRDSSRTS
+821 
-833 DTSSEPPA
+833 
-841 EQMPQPCKVTEEEKE
+841 QPCETTEEEKE
-856 EEKLEQAC
+856 EDKQEEAC
-864 SPTVLANEQPAKRR
+864 SPSLPANEQPARRR
-878 ACRKKRKSLF
+878 ACRKRRKSLF
-888 TIQAVNSNGM
+888 TIQAVNSNGT
-898 TERGTKDGGSIVSF
+898 TERGTGEGGT
-912 SSQPYVAIDWDP
+912 QPYVAIDWDP

-939 VKHTSMEVPQQ
+939 VKHASMEVPQQ

-1009 KFTREKLDSIVE
+1009 KFTREKLDSIVD

-1027 DFSACLLRKNLS
+1027 DFSGCLLKKNVS
-1039 NGEPLSRYDLIAV
+1039 NGEPPSCYDLIAV

-1066 YAKNKDNGQWYYFD
+1066 YACNKDNGQWYYFD

-1105 DQIRKPTLPA
+1105 DKIRKPTLPA
-1115 PDDITSCKA
+1115 PSTSPASSTQPANDITSCKEEDA
-1124 EDTELGSAASY
+1124 EQGAAAAASY
-1135 FNMETE
+1135 VTMETD

>member
-30 ELRVGDSWYVV
+30 ELRAGDSWYVM
-41 EHRWFEQ
+41 ERRWFEQ
-48 WKEFVETGDQN
+48 WKEFVENGDQN
-59 SPSFPGQINNTE
+59 SSSFPGQIDNSE

-99 HKLQAW
+99 HKLLAW
-105 YGMVDGQPP
+105 YGIVDGQPP

-124 TLKVEIYPVEV
+124 TLKVEVYPVEI
-135 FLCLHSNIENV
+135 FLCLHSNMENV
-146 ITAEFSRAD
+146 ITAQFSRAD
-155 SILSIQKAMCQAFSV
+155 TIQSIQRAMCQGFSV
-170 PSSSE
+170 PPGSE
-175 CRLWIKSLDS
+175 CRLWMKSSDS

-216 GTWPSSRPQIMRNSA
+216 GTWPSSRPQIMRNSV
-231 EEQDSYRGQPGVCG
+231 EDQDSYRGQPGVCG

-260 CLSNTPPLTEYFLQS
+260 CLSNTPPLTEYFLRS

-362 RDADGRPDQEV
+362 RDAEGRPDQEV

-464 SEMTK
+464 SEMTN
-469 VPPTQMVVA
+469 VPPSQMVVA

-508 KSMTE
+508 LSVQKE
-513 QQEEQQEG
+513 
-521 EQEEE
+521 EQEE
-526 QQQGEQQ
+526 
-533 EEQQQGEQQ
+533 
-542 QEEEQQQGEQQ
+542 
-553 QQEEEQHQEEEQ
+553 H
-565 QQGEQQQ
+565 
-572 QEEEQQQEEK
+572 
-582 QQQGE
+582 
-587 QQQQEEKQQQ
+587 
-597 GEQQQQEEEQ
+597 
-607 QQGEQQQQQQEEQ
+607 
-620 QQGEQQQQEEQQQ
+620 
-633 GEQQQQEEEQQQ
+633 
-645 GEQQQQQEEEQ
+645 

-669 RDYGSGSSSYGTTL
+669 RDYGSGSSSYGTSL
-683 FGHPLLLNVPRSS
+683 FGHPLLLSVPRSS
-696 CNEEALYKLFLQR
+696 CSHEELYNLFLQR
-709 LARYVRLPDPSEE
+709 LARYVRPPDPSEE
-722 LEEEEEEEE
+722 LEEEEEEEDE
-731 DGKEEL
+731 DEEEL

-744 VSDVS
+744 IS
-749 DEEQEDAE
+749 DEENEEDKQEE
-757 KARPSQTELC
+757 
-767 CGDTPANSQSDG
+767 
-779 NATVEPNP
+779 
-787 DLNHVTLEHLDLTT
+787 
-801 NGSQNQTEPL
+801 
-811 GCANATDCVE
+811 
-821 SLDACRDSSRTS
+821 
-833 DTSSEPPA
+833 
-841 EQMPQPCKVTEEEKE
+841 
-856 EEKLEQAC
+856 AC
-864 SPTVLANEQPAKRR
+864 SPSPPANEQPAKRR
-878 ACRKKRKSLF
+878 ACRKRRKTLF
-888 TIQAVNSNGM
+888 TIQAVNSNGT
-898 TERGTKDGGSIVSF
+898 TERGVSR
-912 SSQPYVAIDWDP
+912 QEPYVAIDWDP

-939 VKHTSMEVPQQ
+939 MKHSSMEVPQQ

-1027 DFSACLLRKNLS
+1027 DFSGCLLRKNRS
-1039 NGEPLSRYDLIAV
+1039 REEPPSRYDLIAV

-1066 YAKNKDNGQWYYFD
+1066 YARNKDNGQWYYFD
-1080 DSKVTYAREDQIVTN
+1080 DSKVTYASEDQIVTN

-1105 DQIRKPTLPA
+1105 DKLRKPTLPSPITSPA
-1115 PDDITSCKA
+1115 SSTEPASDITSCNDDDA
-1124 EDTELGSAASY
+1124 ELGATSY
-1135 FNMETE
+1135 LTMETD

>member
-1 MTANSRCSAAEPPGL
+1 MRWIQTSNLMFKIRFPLRNSQ
-16 ETQRREI
+16 QRSVKTEAFCCR
-23 ESLLREC
+23 
-30 ELRVGDSWYVV
+30 WYVV
-41 EHRWFEQ
+41 ERRWYEQ
-48 WKEFVETGDQN
+48 WKGFVETGDQN
-59 SPSFPGQINNTE
+59 SSSFPGQIDNTE

-90 FVLVPAEAW
+90 FMLVPAEAW
-99 HKLQAW
+99 HKLLTW

-124 TLKVEIYPVEV
+124 TLKVEVYPVEI
-135 FLCLHSNIENV
+135 FLCLHSNMENV
-146 ITAEFSRAD
+146 ITSQFSRAD
-155 SILSIQKAMCQAFSV
+155 NIRELVFAICEAFSV
-170 PSSSE
+170 PPGSE
-175 CRLWIKSLDS
+175 CRLWMKSSDS

-190 RNVHMSVLDACLSS
+190 RNIHMSVLDACLSS

-216 GTWPSSRPQIMRNSA
+216 GTWPSSRPQIMRNSV
-231 EEQDSYRGQPGVCG
+231 EDQDSYRGQPGVCG

-260 CLSNTPPLTEYFLQS
+260 CLSNTAPLTEYFLQS

-436 SLDPYAKPVQHRVV
+436 SLDPYAKPAQHRVV

-464 SEMTK
+464 SEMTSI
-469 VPPTQMVVA
+469 PPTQMVVA

-490 ADESLSCILDRD
+490 TDESLSCILDRD

-508 KSMTE
+508 LSVL
-513 QQEEQQEG
+513 EEQQ
-521 EQEEE
+521 
-526 QQQGEQQ
+526 
-533 EEQQQGEQQ
+533 
-542 QEEEQQQGEQQ
+542 
-553 QQEEEQHQEEEQ
+553 
-565 QQGEQQQ
+565 
-572 QEEEQQQEEK
+572 
-582 QQQGE
+582 
-587 QQQQEEKQQQ
+587 
-597 GEQQQQEEEQ
+597 
-607 QQGEQQQQQQEEQ
+607 
-620 QQGEQQQQEEQQQ
+620 
-633 GEQQQQEEEQQQ
+633 
-645 GEQQQQQEEEQ
+645 EEQ

-683 FGHPLLLNVPRSS
+683 FGHPLLLSVPRSS
-696 CNEEALYKLFLQR
+696 CSREALYNLFL
-709 LARYVRLPDPSEE
+709 
-722 LEEEEEEEE
+722 
-731 DGKEEL
+731 
-737 YKTQTNG
+737 
-744 VSDVS
+744 
-749 DEEQEDAE
+749 
-757 KARPSQTELC
+757 
-767 CGDTPANSQSDG
+767 
-779 NATVEPNP
+779 
-787 DLNHVTLEHLDLTT
+787 

-811 GCANATDCVE
+811 CNADANTDAVDPCE
-821 SLDACRDSSRTS
+821 TTDPTDPTEPTEPGSA
-833 DTSSEPPA
+833 PPA
-841 EQMPQPCKVTEEEKE
+841 EQSQQPCDTTEEDKQE
-856 EEKLEQAC
+856 EAC
-864 SPTVLANEQPAKRR
+864 SPSPPANEQPAKRR
-878 ACRKKRKSLF
+878 TCRKRRKSLF
-888 TIQAVNSNGM
+888 TIQAVNSNGT
-898 TERGTKDGGSIVSF
+898 TERGSGEGGT
-912 SSQPYVAIDWDP
+912 QPYVAIDWDP

-939 VKHTSMEVPQQ
+939 VKHASMEVPQQ

-1009 KFTREKLDSIVE
+1009 KFTREKLDSIVD
-1021 FPLRDL
+1021 FPLRDGDAGFVYFEPVMTKYHNVGLL
-1027 DFSACLLRKNLS
+1027 DSAVAAVDAHCCALVNS
-1039 NGEPLSRYDLIAV
+1039 CAAV
-1052 SNHYG
+1052 SSPR
-1057 GLRDGHYTS
+1057 GLKTCCSDLKS
-1066 YAKNKDNGQWYYFD
+1066 
-1080 DSKVTYAREDQIVTN
+1080 ARLQAN
-1095 AAYVLFYHRQ
+1095 W
-1105 DQIRKPTLPA
+1105 
-1115 PDDITSCKA
+1115 
-1124 EDTELGSAASY
+1124 
-1135 FNMETE
+1135 

>member
-1 MTANSRCSAAEPPGL
+1 VFDSSNKLLVNSEIQKSHKNIRHQKFVL
-16 ETQRREI
+16 LDMQHQQQRRK
-23 ESLLREC
+23 LC
-30 ELRVGDSWYVV
+30 GCKMWYVV

-502 DIFVYE
+502 DIF
-508 KSMTE
+508 
-513 QQEEQQEG
+513 
-521 EQEEE
+521 
-526 QQQGEQQ
+526 
-533 EEQQQGEQQ
+533 
-542 QEEEQQQGEQQ
+542 
-553 QQEEEQHQEEEQ
+553 
-565 QQGEQQQ
+565 
-572 QEEEQQQEEK
+572 
-582 QQQGE
+582 
-587 QQQQEEKQQQ
+587 
-597 GEQQQQEEEQ
+597 
-607 QQGEQQQQQQEEQ
+607 
-620 QQGEQQQQEEQQQ
+620 
-633 GEQQQQEEEQQQ
+633 
-645 GEQQQQQEEEQ
+645 QQEEEQ

-709 LARYVRLPDPSEE
+709 L
-722 LEEEEEEEE
+722 
-731 DGKEEL
+731 
-737 YKTQTNG
+737 
-744 VSDVS
+744 
-749 DEEQEDAE
+749 
-757 KARPSQTELC
+757 
-767 CGDTPANSQSDG
+767 
-779 NATVEPNP
+779 
-787 DLNHVTLEHLDLTT
+787 
-801 NGSQNQTEPL
+801 
-811 GCANATDCVE
+811 

-898 TERGTKDGGSIVSF
+898 TERGTKDGGT
-912 SSQPYVAIDWDP
+912 QPYVAIDWDP